1 MRGLDLMV
9 KSPTT
14 TERNPRKERERK
26 RRMETPTDLWIRACA
41 SGKKKASLG
50 RYLIFR
56 TAQNPKLLLLFLKI
70 WEFGGWGGGLM
81 VKSPTR
87 ARKRQKR
94 ENKIK

>member
-1 MRGLDLMV
+1 MV

-41 SGKKKASLG
+41 SLG

-56 TAQNPKLLLLFLKI
+56 TAHNPKLFYLFLKF

-81 VKSPTR
+81 VKFPTR

-94 ENKIK
+94 EKK